1 MKIRILKEEKTM
13 KNTKVNELNKSQL
26 DLVTGGRTEQEI
38 AELRRSLERIHSI
51 RDGLGRRIDRRHNEP
66 VRLQ

>member
-1 MKIRILKEEKTM
+1 M

-26 DLVTGGRTEQEI
+26 DLVTGGSTEQEL
-38 AELRRSLERIHSI
+38 AELRRSLARIRLI
-51 RDGLGRRIDRRHNEP
+51 RDGLGRPIDRRHNEP